1 MEVRPYGPEPRGKVP
16 VNPAPSGRPRRP
28 LPSDTLPADA
38 VRPIE
43 VVRNADTVT
52 RTSGHLRPDLA
63 LGTALQLEL
72 EPRERSER
80 VNRIVNV
87 VIAAAA
93 LLVLAPV
100 VVLVAIAV
108 RLTSPGPI
116 LYTQTRIGLD
126 RRRSRVDALYDRRL
140 QDLGGRVF
148 TIYKFR
154 TMHVDAEAV
163 SGVVW
168 ATPRDPRVTPI
179 GRVLRKLRLDEVPQ
193 LYNVLRGDMNIVGP
207 RPERPSIF
215 ARLRENI
222 SEYPVRQR
230 IKPGITGWAQVNHSY
245 DASLE
250 DVRIKVRYDLE
261 YLQRQGLAEDLK
273 IMLKTVP
280 VVLFRRGGW

>member
-1 MEVRPYGPEPRGKVP
+1 MDVRPYGPESRSKAA
-16 VNPAPSGRPRRP
+16 VNPAPTGRSRRP
-28 LPSDTLPADA
+28 LPSDAAVPADA

-43 VVRNADTVT
+43 VVRHADVVT
-52 RTSGHLRPDLA
+52 RSAAHARGELTLAPVHLD
-63 LGTALQLEL
+63 L

-80 VNRIVNV
+80 LNRALNV
-87 VIAAAA
+87 AIAAVA
-93 LLVLAPV
+93 LAVLAPV
-100 VVLVAIAV
+100 ILLVAIAV
-108 RLTSPGPI
+108 RLSSPGPI

-154 TMHVDAEAV
+154 TMYVDAEALT
-163 SGVVW
+163 GAVW
-168 ATPRDPRVTPI
+168 ATPRDPRITPV
-179 GRVLRKLRLDEVPQ
+179 GRVLRKLRLDEIPQ
-193 LYNVLRGDMNIVGP
+193 LYNVIRGDMNIVGP

-230 IKPGITGWAQVNHSY
+230 IKPGITGWAQVNHTY

-280 VVLFRRGGW
+280 VVLFRKGGW